1 MFVATK
7 TRRVLSN
14 TIKIVFVAVG
24 RVFHLVVNPNME
36 ALEDT
41 CTKTSAKGP
50 DNVNWQYF
58 PVLQRLI
65 LDYV

>member
-14 TIKIVFVAVG
+14 TIEIVFVAMG
-24 RVFHLVVNPNME
+24 WVFHLVSNPNVE

-41 CTKTSAKGP
+41 CCESSAKGP
-50 DNVNWQYF
+50 ENVNWQYF
-58 PVLQRLI
+58 PVLLCGI
-65 LDYV
+65 LD